1 MIVPTVNPGARRLT
15 VAVLA
20 LSAAIFAG
28 SCVKRVERKLTPPDL
43 VRTLDAASP
52 YLKAHLRSGYVYV
65 LSAWQVDSQTN
76 AIEGEGELL
85 DVSRVRLDSGRF
97 RLPVDSVALFETNVL
112 RRSGATTALTV
123 MAGVTAAVAGFCAT
137 SPKTCFG
144 SCPTFYTPDSAGV
157 ERLQAEGFSASIAPA
172 LEATDVDML
181 YHVRPRGRDLT
192 LLLTN
197 EALETHVVRFANLLA
212 APRPEGGRVFPT
224 PEGTFWAATALT
236 PPARCAAAEG
246 DCRVAVQA
254 ADGLERSSLADSTD
268 LAARE
273 MIALEFDRVPPGRSG
288 LVITARQS
296 LMTTFLVYQAL
307 AYLGSDAARWLASL
321 ETGGPAA
328 REQAR
333 GLGRALG
340 RMEVLV
346 SDAAGGWTPVGSVG
360 ETGPLAADTK
370 VVPLPPADSGSRHLR
385 LRLTRGLWRLDYVAL
400 ATLGD
405 SVRPAR
411 IAPARVRR
419 AGRDAPAAREALL
432 DSTRAL
438 TTLPGDVYELVY
450 RLPPHPD
457 RLELFLEA
465 RGYYLE
471 WMRREWSP
479 EQNPLLAL
487 RLAVD
492 PAGALRALA
501 PAYKR
506 LEPQME
512 RLFWNSRYV
521 VR

>member
-1 MIVPTVNPGARRLT
+1 VI
-15 VAVLA
+15 LA
-20 LSAAIFAG
+20 LSAAVCAG
-28 SCVKRVERKLTPPDL
+28 SCIKRVERTLATPDQF
-43 VRTLDAASP
+43 RTLDSASP

-65 LSAWQVDSQTN
+65 LSDWRVAAQAN
-76 AIEGEGELL
+76 AIEGRGTLL
-85 DVSRVRLDSGRF
+85 DARRVLVDSGWF

-123 MAGVTAAVAGFCAT
+123 MAGVTAAVAGICAA

-144 SCPTFYTPDSAGV
+144 SCPTFYAPDSAGV
-157 ERLQAEGFSASIAPA
+157 DRLQAEGFSASIAPA

-192 LLLTN
+192 LRVTN
-197 EALETHVVRFANLLA
+197 EALETHVIRFANLLVT
-212 APRPEGGRVFPT
+212 PRPEGGRVFAT

-236 PPARCAAAEG
+236 PPSRCVAAEG
-246 DCRVAVQA
+246 DCLRGVLA
-254 ADGLERSSLADSTD
+254 ADGAERSGLADSTD

-273 MIALEFDRVPPGRSG
+273 TIDLEFDRLPPGRSG

-328 REQAR
+328 RDQAR
-333 GLGRALG
+333 GLGRTLG
-340 RMEVLV
+340 RIEVLV
-346 SDAAGGWTPVGSVG
+346 PDSIGGWTPAGSLG

-370 VVPLPPADSGSRHLR
+370 VVPLPPANGAARRVR
-385 LRLTRGLWRLDYVAL
+385 LRLTRGLWRLDYAAL

-405 SVRPAR
+405 SVRPLR
-411 IAPARVRR
+411 IAPARVLRI
-419 AGRDAPAAREALL
+419 GRDGAPAEETLF

-438 TTLPGDVYELVY
+438 VTLPGDAYELVY
-450 RLPPHPD
+450 QLPPRPEG
-457 RLELFLEA
+457 LELFLEA

-471 WMRREWSP
+471 WMRREWRA
-479 EQNPLLAL
+479 EQNPILAL
-487 RLAVD
+487 RLAID

-506 LEPQME
+506 VEPEME
-512 RLFWNSRYV
+512 RLFWSSRYV
-521 VR
+521 VH